1 MYKYIIK
8 RILIAIPVLIGITVI
23 DYAIMCMAGSPL
35 EMMQGPRVSQAALE
49 AKKIALGLDKP
60 FYVQYFVWLGQLL
73 HGNLG
78 YSIKSSQAVSEMI
91 ASHLGPTLL
100 LMGISLI
107 ASLILAVPAGIY
119 SAIHQYEKGDYAVV
133 TASFLGSSI
142 PGFFLSLLLSR
153 LQQITAVQAE
163 NRPPVRVEVAD
174 GLQASGELLRLLQSG
189 QKDQAVDLSR
199 PAVLLINGA
208 DLPGHHKAGRRPCRS
223 RVLHAAAGAQGIDT
237 ISAPLQRLCQLSP
250 PSGVGKVP
258 RPYEIDALAPGPEI
272 QVGGVTIPAG
282 GPGILGVN
290 MQIRDKHGVPPFR
303 RFSPSYLFQS
313 RRARLL
319 FSLPLFLLALETI
332 LW

>member
-1 MYKYIIK
+1 M
-8 RILIAIPVLIGITVI
+8 ITVQRREPPVHGRI
-23 DYAIMCMAGSPL
+23 GREPGL
-35 EMMQGPRVSQAALE
+35 QGVNVGRQIPKALLNGVKPRERPKERDMRGPDVGWNKDGLWAALQR
-49 AKKIALGLDKP
+49 D
-60 FYVQYFVWLGQLL
+60 
-73 HGNLG
+73 
-78 YSIKSSQAVSEMI
+78 
-91 ASHLGPTLL
+91 
-100 LMGISLI
+100 
-107 ASLILAVPAGIY
+107 
-119 SAIHQYEKGDYAVV
+119 
-133 TASFLGSSI
+133 
-142 PGFFLSLLLSR
+142 

-174 GLQASGELLRLLQSG
+174 GLQTPGELLRLLQSG
-189 QKDQAVDLSR
+189 QKNQAVDLTR
-199 PAVLLINGA
+199 PAVLLINGT

-237 ISAPLQRLCQLSP
+237 ISAQLQRLCQLSP

-258 RPYEIDALAPGPEI
+258 RPYEIDALASGPEI
-272 QVGGVTIPAG
+272 QVGGVAIPAG
-282 GPGILGVN
+282 SPGILGVN